1 MIMKTIDTIK
11 DFLYGQ
17 THGEIR
23 CLYKKVPVR
32 WLTLDGDGVIIQ
44 AADGANVR
52 VSVTEPV
59 LYEPWF
65 GDRGSLLVN
74 SEFGLIKLCTE
85 GDVFHF
91 PDGVNTACIVPA

>member
-1 MIMKTIDTIK
+1 MIMKTIGTIK

-32 WLTLDGDGVIIQ
+32 WLTLEDNGEYVIIQ
-44 AADGANVR
+44 AADGTS
-52 VSVTEPV
+52 VSVPVTEPV

-65 GDRGSLLVN
+65 GSSRS
-74 SEFGLIKLCTE
+74 
-85 GDVFHF
+85 
-91 PDGVNTACIVPA
+91 